1 MITIGIPR
9 NTEPIAAQGISLEMK
24 LGSLTDVVY
33 TKALVEEIV
42 RLHEEA
48 TRAARAAELTVQ
60 SPSA

>member
-9 NTEPIAAQGISLEMK
+9 NTEPIAAQGISGKK